1 MKVEQAMALPQRS
14 VEAPAQAPAAKSL
27 ATRYG
32 FVDLLRGWALVV
44 MIETHIVNAYLRPDL
59 RHEPFFFWLTF
70 VNGLVAPSFLFAS
83 GFSAFL
89 QASRN
94 WQDCLRLGPA
104 FWVRM
109 RRLGFILLV
118 AYYTHLRGF
127 KFSKYLENEP
137 GIWKETLQVDILQ
150 CIVASLLALHVL
162 ILLSRT
168 PARFAL
174 GAGLAGAAVMLA
186 TPWVWARD
194 VAGTIPEA
202 LALWVS
208 PHGVSY
214 FPLFPWF
221 VFVAAGAAGAYL
233 FKRSAEDRRE
243 LDWMRRAAGLGVVLI
258 VVGLLGRLSPLSLPG
273 YRGFYTTSPL
283 YALIRLG
290 CVLLLLAALYLLER
304 FAHFAPP
311 RIRAAG
317 QESLLVYGLHL
328 WLIFAVLRG
337 KHVGPI
343 LGLEAGYLGC
353 FLASIAVIA
362 AMVELARRWHLLK
375 QKHPTGVRRGQA
387 IVVAG
392 MIVVFLLR

>member
-1 MKVEQAMALPQRS
+1 MKVEQAAPLPQLS
-14 VEAPAQAPAAKSL
+14 VGSPTSAASVAAT

-44 MIETHIVNAYLRPDL
+44 MIETHIVNAYLRPEL

-94 WQDCLRLGPA
+94 WQDSLRLGPA

-137 GIWKETLQVDILQ
+137 GIWMETFQVDILQ

-162 ILLSRT
+162 ILLMRT
-168 PARFAL
+168 PERFAL
-174 GAGLAGAAVMLA
+174 GAGLLTAAVMLA

-194 VAGTIPEA
+194 VAGRIPVA

-221 VFVAAGAAGAYL
+221 SFVAAGAAGAHL
-233 FKRSAEDRRE
+233 FRRAVQERRE
-243 LDWMRRAAGLGVVLI
+243 LDVVRRAAWLGAAMV
-258 VVGLLGRLSPLSLPG
+258 VVGLLGRVVPVSLPG
-273 YRGFYTTSPL
+273 YRSFYTTSPL
-283 YALIRLG
+283 YVLIRLG
-290 CVLLLLAALYLLER
+290 CVLLIVVVLYLLER

-311 RIRAAG
+311 RVRAAG

-343 LGLEAGYLGC
+343 LGLETGYLGC
-353 FLASIAVIA
+353 MAASIAVIA
-362 AMVELARRWHLLK
+362 VMIELARQWRLLK
-375 QKHPTGVRRGQA
+375 QKHPAGVRRGQA